1 MADDVKSE
9 MLRCANGAVFDWN
22 EGVSYVRV
30 RVGNKVVRVYETPEL
45 MHAFIK
51 AGYHGKVFMDEAI
64 RLIGRGDAIIE
75 PTQI

>member
-1 MADDVKSE
+1 MTDEVKSE
-9 MLRCANGAVFDWN
+9 MLRCANGAIFDWN
-22 EGVSYVRV
+22 VGVSYVLV
-30 RVGNKVVRVYETPEL
+30 RVGNKVVRVYETPAL

-64 RLIGRGDAIIE
+64 RLIGRGEAIIE

>member
-1 MADDVKSE
+1 MTDEVKSE

-51 AGYHGKVFMDEAI
+51 SRI
-64 RLIGRGDAIIE
+64 PR
-75 PTQI
+75 

>member
-1 MADDVKSE
+1 MTDEVKSE

-51 AGYHGKVFMDEAI
+51 AGYHDKVFMDEAI
-64 RLIGRGDAIIE
+64 RLIGRGDAIID
-75 PTQI
+75 PA